1 MPWRAQHEEVRGVWK
16 GGAVEIVRSLGS
28 VAHCEFLMDE
38 SGQDLIEYAL
48 MGGVV
53 AVAAATVI
61 PPMAPSV
68 SAIFSK
74 AISVLEKFS

>member
-1 MPWRAQHEEVRGVWK
+1 VPILRWLKILVGRSFHSEE
-16 GGAVEIVRSLGS
+16 A
-28 VAHCEFLMDE
+28 
-38 SGQDLIEYAL
+38 GQDLVEYAL
-48 MGGVV
+48 MAGLV

>member
-1 MPWRAQHEEVRGVWK
+1 VRE
-16 GGAVEIVRSLGS
+16 GGAAVILRLLETLACRFHS
-28 VAHCEFLMDE
+28 EE

-48 MGGVV
+48 MAGLV

-74 AISVLEKFS
+74 AISVLERFS